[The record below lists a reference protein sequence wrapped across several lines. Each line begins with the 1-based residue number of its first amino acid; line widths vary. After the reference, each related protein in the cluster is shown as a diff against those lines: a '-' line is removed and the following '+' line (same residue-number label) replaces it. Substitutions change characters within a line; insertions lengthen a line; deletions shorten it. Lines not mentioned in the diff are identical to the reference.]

1 MSLHFRFTPPHFIMK
16 LTYSAALLAVLA
28 TSYVIKA
35 QEDAEDVEAE
45 VLDEE
50 DDVEIEDDD
59 VDAEEEA
66 DIPEA
71 EAQPQLMPMPL
82 TGVKSFMYFPDGA
95 HTITGGKASDVV
107 VGVQNNGDID
117 IEIVSVNGRMTYP
130 QNNNEVVQN
139 FTNVGYR
146 VVRKSE

>member
-1 MSLHFRFTPPHFIMK
+1 MGLISRVSSRTYRFTPSPHLIMK

-45 VLDEE
+45 VL
-50 DDVEIEDDD
+50 IEDDD

-66 DIPEA
+66 DTPEA

-82 TGVKSFMYFPDGA
+82 TGVKSFFVLSRWSPYYHWRQTFRC
-95 HTITGGKASDVV
+95 SCWC
-107 VGVQNNGDID
+107 
-117 IEIVSVNGRMTYP
+117 
-130 QNNNEVVQN
+130 
-139 FTNVGYR
+139 
-146 VVRKSE
+146 SE